1 MQSFD
6 EKHSA
11 SKKKIN
17 KNVITIQAEYK
28 KLKEIYVIV
37 QFKTKS
43 LPRVSHR
50 HIRPTKSH
58 GVIYNKGNHKPNLSN
73 INSYLTRSNFFFFLS
88 HETLSTCKS

>member
-37 QFKTKS
+37 RNNSKRNRSRELAT
-43 LPRVSHR
+43 
-50 HIRPTKSH
+50 
-58 GVIYNKGNHKPNLSN
+58 VIFDPQNHMA
-73 INSYLTRSNFFFFLS
+73 
-88 HETLSTCKS
+88 